1 MKPTEGWSRTW
12 TPVPRKDQR
21 KVTSDGQTTAPRPGM
36 ACWAWRAGQLH
47 LEPAQDRGRSGAALT
62 AARVTVQPLVSPVR
76 GEHPARPREEGAAG
90 PSSSRL
96 AKMGLV
102 AERPPLRAVPT
113 YSSTTSAAAPQSVP
127 SPCLHLLGCWYPPGL
142 QSSDASLSLE
152 RSCLLS

>member
-21 KVTSDGQTTAPRPGM
+21 KITSDGQTAAPRPGT
-36 ACWAWRAGQLH
+36 ACWAWRAGRLH
-47 LEPAQDRGRSGAALT
+47 LEPAQGRGRSRAALST
-62 AARVTVQPLVSPVR
+62 AGVTVRPLVSPAR

-96 AKMGLV
+96 AKTGLA
-102 AERPPLRAVPT
+102 AERPPLRVVPA

-127 SPCLHLLGCWYPPGL
+127 SPCPHPLGRRYPPGL
-142 QSSDASLSLE
+142 QSSDASLGLE